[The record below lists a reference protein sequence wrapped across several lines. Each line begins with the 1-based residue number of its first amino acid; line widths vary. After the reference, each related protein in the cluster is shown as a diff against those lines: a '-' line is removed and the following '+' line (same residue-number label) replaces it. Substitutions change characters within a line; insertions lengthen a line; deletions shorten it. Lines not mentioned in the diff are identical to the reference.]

1 MFGEFE
7 LEMPQNL
14 KTALALL
21 GEGQTEVLSG
31 GTNLLIDLR
40 ARKLRPARVISL
52 DAVAELR
59 GIQVEGNRITLGS
72 RTTITDILRCA
83 DMAEFGPSLLDAAN
97 LFAGQMVRNT
107 GTVGGNIA
115 CSSPA
120 ADLVPPLMSLDAKVT
135 LASSKGSRTVALSD
149 YYLGY
154 KKDVRAVDELI
165 TKISWDKLPSN
176 SANSFY
182 KLARRVGD
190 AITVTGVAVTLVMD
204 GDRCTKVRIAL
215 GAVAPT
221 VFLATDAQNTLA
233 GQVLTDD
240 LIARAATQAVAQ
252 SSPIDD
258 VRASAQYRLH
268 TVGTL
273 TRRLL
278 TQARDKLV

>member
-120 ADLVPPLMSLDAKVT
+120 ADLVPPLMSLDARVT